1 MEDKITLSELVDL
14 VAARAEL
21 SKQETEDFL
30 KSLFETVENA
40 LSTDE
45 WVKIKD
51 FGTFKLTPVKARESV
66 DVNTGEK
73 IEIPAHNRIGFSP
86 ATVLKEL
93 VNKPFAH
100 FETVLLNEGVSLE
113 GIETETETET
123 DEEPEAEPIKTPV
136 LTPQAEVEVEAEK
149 EQTADPELPKLEN
162 YSIHPAFEEPK
173 PRKKRAEILIP
184 ILGGIAIA
192 LAGFFLYS
200 GEPSG
205 KKR

>member
-14 VAARAEL
+14 VASRAEL

-113 GIETETETET
+113 GIETETE
-123 DEEPEAEPIKTPV
+123 EEPEVESGKTPV
-136 LTPQAEVEVEAEK
+136 LGPQAEIEVEVEKA
-149 EQTADPELPKLEN
+149 QTAEPELPKLEN

-173 PRKKRAEILIP
+173 PRKKKYEILIP

-200 GEPSG
+200 GEASD

>member
-1 MEDKITLSELVDL
+1 MEDKIALSELVDL

-21 SKQETEDFL
+21 SKQEAEDFL
-30 KSLFETVENA
+30 KSLFETVEKA
-40 LSTDE
+40 LSSDE
-45 WVKIKD
+45 LVKIKD

-73 IEIPAHNRIGFSP
+73 IEIPAHNRVSFSP
-86 ATVLKEL
+86 ATELKEL

-100 FETVLLNEGVSLE
+100 FETVLLNEGVSLDDIE
-113 GIETETETET
+113 VEVEEETEV
-123 DEEPEAEPIKTPV
+123 EPVKTPTFV
-136 LTPQAEVEVEAEK
+136 PQAEVEVEKEEKKKKNAEHV
-149 EQTADPELPKLEN
+149 LEKVET
-162 YSIHPAFEEPK
+162 YPISIFEETK
-173 PRKKRAEILIP
+173 PRKKNLEILIP